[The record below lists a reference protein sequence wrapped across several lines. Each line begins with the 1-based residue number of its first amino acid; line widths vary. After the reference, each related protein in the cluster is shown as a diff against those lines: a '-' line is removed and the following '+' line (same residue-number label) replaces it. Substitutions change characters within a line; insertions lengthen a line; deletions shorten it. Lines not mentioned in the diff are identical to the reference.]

1 MARVPPGDLTLIND
15 SGSPGE
21 SRSAEAA
28 NFSTGRRAFPRKF
41 SDAFDALEFGLPLS
55 AAASDEEPALPAEQ
69 PAAGRVRAAAP
80 SAPRAADVHVP
91 LMAAALIICGCMAIG
106 GAAAVLVFHDR
117 VMHITAVWM
126 ASHQAIRETSD

>member
-15 SGSPGE
+15 SGAPGE
-21 SRSAEAA
+21 SRGGEAA
-28 NFSTGRRAFPRKF
+28 SFSAGRRAFPRKF

-55 AAASDEEPALPAEQ
+55 AAASDEEPALPVDP

-91 LMAAALIICGCMAIG
+91 LMAAALIICGCVALG
-106 GAAAVLVFHDR
+106 GAAAVLVFHER
-117 VMHITAVWM
+117 VMHITAAWM
-126 ASHQAIRETSD
+126 ASH